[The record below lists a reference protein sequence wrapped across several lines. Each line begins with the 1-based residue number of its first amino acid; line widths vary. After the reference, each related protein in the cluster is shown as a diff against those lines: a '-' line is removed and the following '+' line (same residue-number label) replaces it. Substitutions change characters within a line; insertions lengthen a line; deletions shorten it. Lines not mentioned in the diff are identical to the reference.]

1 MSEMLSKFIAVGN
14 KIELQAVKRVR
25 VERKRY
31 DSQGV
36 SEAEEIWDEETAEQ
50 PDDAGNADMASEDDI
65 ATETGKEPGN
75 VTDRIGEDTDSAD
88 KIYIS
93 KVFDIISDERISI
106 LMPMEKTKLILLPVD
121 GEYDLCF
128 YTTHGLYQCFA
139 RVTDRYKDNNVFV
152 LILDLTSNLRKY
164 QRRQYYRFSCA
175 LNMDSR
181 PLKEEEISAAEREHK
196 LLEPG
201 LPLKRSI
208 IVDISGGGLR
218 FVSDYRYE
226 EKSMILCRY
235 NLIIADRDKQYDLVA
250 QVLSVHELD
259 NRPGVFEHRV
269 QYVNMDVDDREEIIR
284 YIFDEE
290 RKSRHKHSAV
300 QDTGR

>member
-1 MSEMLSKFIAVGN
+1 MGEILSKFIAVGN
-14 KIELQAVKRVR
+14 KVELQPVRRVHSSADISDISDTR
-25 VERKRY
+25 
-31 DSQGV
+31 D
-36 SEAEEIWDEETAEQ
+36 EI
-50 PDDAGNADMASEDDI
+50 EDDI
-65 ATETGKEPGN
+65 DQDDAKDDDIEEPENAPKSVIESPGSKYSEE
-75 VTDRIGEDTDSAD
+75 DWGGEN
-88 KIYIS
+88 KVYVS

-152 LILDLTSNLRKY
+152 LILDLTSNLRKF

-181 PLKEEEISAAEREHK
+181 PLEEEEISTVERDRR

-226 EKSMILCRY
+226 TNSMILCRY
-235 NLIIADRDKQYDLVA
+235 NLIISDRNKEYDLVA
-250 QVLSVHELD
+250 KVLSVHEVD
-259 NRPGVFEHRV
+259 NRPGVYEHRV

-290 RKSRHKHSAV
+290 RKSRHKHRAE
-300 QDTGR
+300 

>member
-14 KIELQAVKRVR
+14 KIELQAVRRVR
-25 VERKRY
+25 TERSHYK
-31 DSQGV
+31 
-36 SEAEEIWDEETAEQ
+36 EENIPENTDET
-50 PDDAGNADMASEDDI
+50 DDVFQEDDKPAVTEKSEDRQPVENI
-65 ATETGKEPGN
+65 GN
-75 VTDRIGEDTDSAD
+75 NEAWDSGN
-88 KIYIS
+88 KVYIS

-139 RVTDRYKDNNVFV
+139 RVTDRYKDSNVFV
-152 LILDLTSNLRKY
+152 LTLDLTSNLRKY

-175 LNMDSR
+175 LNMESR
-181 PLKEEEISAAEREHK
+181 PLEEEEVSAAEREHK

-226 EKSMILCRY
+226 ENSMILCRY
-235 NLIIADRDKQYDLVA
+235 NLIIGDRDKEYDLIA
-250 QVLSVHELD
+250 QVLNVHELD

-290 RKSRHKHSAV
+290 RKSRHKHR
-300 QDTGR
+300 TN

>member
-1 MSEMLSKFIAVGN
+1 MSDILEKFIAVGN
-14 KIELQAVKRVR
+14 KVELQPVRRVR
-25 VERKRY
+25 DNRDIR
-31 DSQGV
+31 DSE
-36 SEAEEIWDEETAEQ
+36 S
-50 PDDAGNADMASEDDI
+50 
-65 ATETGKEPGN
+65 
-75 VTDRIGEDTDSAD
+75 EDTDRDDELDETDETDEKAEDTEERDKSIKD
-88 KIYIS
+88 EIIERDQRQDDDWGGENKIYIS

-121 GEYDLCF
+121 AEYDLCF

-139 RVTDRYKDNNVFV
+139 RVTDRYKDNNIFV
-152 LILDLTSNLRKY
+152 LILDLTSNLRKF

-181 PLKEEEISAAEREHK
+181 PLEEEEVSTIDK
-196 LLEPG
+196 YTMLLEPG

-226 EKSMILCRY
+226 KGSMILCKY
-235 NLIIADRDKQYDLVA
+235 NLIINDKNKEYNLA
-250 QVLSVHELD
+250 AKVLNVNEID

-269 QYVNMDVDDREEIIR
+269 QYINMDVDDREEIIR

-290 RKSRHKHSAV
+290 RKSRRKQKAK
-300 QDTGR
+300 